1 MKMTTINIYG
11 MEFYAY
17 HGCFE
22 EEQSIGTRFL
32 VDLSLS
38 YDAEKAVLD
47 DNVENAINYQMVY
60 KAIQDVM
67 NKPKHLIETVADG
80 IIKNVKK
87 NFPSITYI
95 EVIVK
100 KLNPPLDGKTEFV
113 SVKMAEKCL

>member
-1 MKMTTINIYG
+1 MKITTIYISG

-17 HGCFE
+17 HGCFD

-32 VDLSLS
+32 VDISLS
-38 YDAEKAVLD
+38 YDVESAVLD
-47 DNVENAINYQMVY
+47 DDVDNAINYQMVY
-60 KAIQDVM
+60 KTIQEVM

-87 NFPSITYI
+87 DFPSVTCV
-95 EVIVK
+95 EVTVK

-113 SVKMAEKCL
+113 AVKMAE